1 MGLFRRNKRENETEQ
16 GKKARADV
24 LLKELDLYK
33 NEKTLKSGAIMENE
47 RWFNGQYWEYISS
60 RNEERDAQTNFL
72 FSAIWHK
79 HADAMDNYPEP
90 VFLEREE
97 GDREEAD
104 KLSKI
109 VPLVLE
115 KNGFENVYS
124 DLWWY
129 KLKHGVSIC
138 SVLWDNAKEDG
149 LGDICIKKV
158 DALRFFAEPYISDI
172 QQSRYVFVTALADTD
187 VLKRQ
192 YGDPDIRPDATA
204 SKARGYFGDYSPNV
218 LEKKTMVVDCYQRYR
233 DETGKYVVH
242 LEKIING
249 RIMYDSRQDPVCIN
263 GIYEHGMYP
272 FVLDVFIPIEN
283 SIYGL
288 GMIDIGKKTQSY
300 IDKLDYIIEE
310 NALLSGRQRWLI
322 KRGAGIKTEDFL
334 DMSKT
339 VIEADGSI
347 DSDAVRDLQAQP
359 IPSQIM
365 THRTEKIEE
374 IKELLGNRDFS
385 QGATSGGVTAYGAIT
400 ALQEAGSKLARDGIK
415 ASYRAFAGIS
425 YMVVELIR
433 QFYTEERSF
442 RILGDSETEPQYISY
457 DNSVLQGQS
466 VPLNVPITLDD
477 GTVQTERFRKA
488 IFDIKIVAQRKNP
501 FNTISHNQMVME
513 LFSGGAFNPDNADQA
528 ILALQNMIMD
538 NKESMIEGIRENQ
551 IKNAQL
557 YQQLQAQDAQLKRM
571 TAIVNEMTNAIP
583 GQAPGLEA
591 VQP

>member
-442 RILGDSETEPQYISY
+442 RILGDGETEPQYISY

-591 VQP
+591 VQS

>member
-1 MGLFRRNKRENETEQ
+1 MNLFGRNKREQRPEKSQKE
-16 GKKARADV
+16 RAGM

-33 NEKTLKSGAIMENE
+33 NEKTLKSSVIMENE
-47 RWFNGQYWEYISS
+47 RWFNGHYWEYISNK
-60 RNEERDAQTNFL
+60 NEERDAQTNFL

-79 HADAMDNYPEP
+79 HADAMDNFPEP
-90 VFLEREE
+90 IFLEREE
-97 GDREEAD
+97 GDKAEAD
-104 KLSKI
+104 RLSKI

-129 KLKHGVSIC
+129 KLKHGASIC

-149 LGDICIKKV
+149 LGDICIKKI

-172 QQSRYVFVTALADTD
+172 QQSKYIFVTALADTD
-187 VLKRQ
+187 SLRRQ
-192 YGDPDIRPDATA
+192 YNDPEIKPDAA
-204 SKARGYFGDYSPNV
+204 VSKASGYFGDYSPNV
-218 LEKKTMVVDCYQRYR
+218 LEKKTMIIDCYQRVR
-233 DETGKYVVH
+233 EQSGQYVVH

-249 RIMYDSRQDPVCIN
+249 RIMYDSRQDPVCAN
-263 GIYEHGMYP
+263 GIYEHGLYP
-272 FVLDVFIPIEN
+272 FVMDVFIPIEN
-283 SIYGL
+283 SIYGM

-322 KRGAGIKTEDFL
+322 KKNSGIKTEDFL

-415 ASYRAFAGIS
+415 ASYRAFAEIS

-433 QFYTEERSF
+433 QFYTEERCF
-442 RILGDSETEPQYISY
+442 RIIGDGQTEPEYISY
-457 DNSVLQGQS
+457 DNSRLRSQN
-466 VPLNVPITLDD
+466 VPLAVPITAED
-477 GTVQTERFRKA
+477 GSIQTERFRKA
-488 IFDIKIVAQRKNP
+488 IFDIKIVPQRKNP

-513 LFSGGAFNPDNADQA
+513 LYAGGAFNPDNADQA
-528 ILALQNMIMD
+528 VLALQSMIID
-538 NKESMIEGIRENQ
+538 NKESIIAGILANQ
-551 IKNAQL
+551 EKNARL
-557 YQQLQAQDAQLKRM
+557 YQQLQAQEAQLNRM
-571 TAIVNEMTNAIP
+571 SAIVNQMTASIP
-583 GQAPGLEA
+583 GQQLNTEV
-591 VQP
+591 VQS

>member
-16 GKKARADV
+16 GKKARADL

-442 RILGDSETEPQYISY
+442 RILGDGETEPQYISY

>member
-16 GKKARADV
+16 GKKARADL

-90 VFLEREE
+90 IFLEREE

-442 RILGDSETEPQYISY
+442 RILGDGETEPQYISY

-591 VQP
+591 VQS

>member
-1 MGLFRRNKRENETEQ
+1 MGLFRRNKRGNETEQ

-233 DETGKYVVH
+233 YETGKYVVH

-442 RILGDSETEPQYISY
+442 RILGDGETEPQYISY

-591 VQP
+591 VQS

>member
-90 VFLEREE
+90 IFLEREE
-97 GDREEAD
+97 GDREEAER
-104 KLSKI
+104 LSKI

-115 KNGFENVYS
+115 KSGFENVYS

-442 RILGDSETEPQYISY
+442 RILGDGETEPQYISY

-466 VPLNVPITLDD
+466 VSLNVPITLDD

-591 VQP
+591 VQS

>member
-1 MGLFRRNKRENETEQ
+1 
-16 GKKARADV
+16 
-24 LLKELDLYK
+24 
-33 NEKTLKSGAIMENE
+33 
-47 RWFNGQYWEYISS
+47 
-60 RNEERDAQTNFL
+60 
-72 FSAIWHK
+72 
-79 HADAMDNYPEP
+79 
-90 VFLEREE
+90 
-97 GDREEAD
+97 
-104 KLSKI
+104 
-109 VPLVLE
+109 
-115 KNGFENVYS
+115 
-124 DLWWY
+124 
-129 KLKHGVSIC
+129 
-138 SVLWDNAKEDG
+138 
-149 LGDICIKKV
+149 
-158 DALRFFAEPYISDI
+158 
-172 QQSRYVFVTALADTD
+172 
-187 VLKRQ
+187 
-192 YGDPDIRPDATA
+192 
-204 SKARGYFGDYSPNV
+204 
-218 LEKKTMVVDCYQRYR
+218 MVVDCYQRYR

-249 RIMYDSRQDPVCIN
+249 RIMYDSRQDPVCAN

-283 SIYGL
+283 SIYGM

-415 ASYRAFAGIS
+415 ASYRAFAEIA

-442 RILGDSETEPQYISY
+442 RILGDGDTEPQYINY
-457 DNSVLQGQS
+457 DNSLLKGQA
-466 VPLNVPITLDD
+466 VPLKVPVMAED
-477 GTVQTERFRKA
+477 GSIQTERFRKA
-488 IFDIKIVAQRKNP
+488 IFDIRIIPQRKNP

-557 YQQLQAQDAQLKRM
+557 YQQLQAQDEQLRRM
-571 TAIVNEMTNAIP
+571 TAIVNEMTSALP
-583 GQAPGLEA
+583 GQTLGTEV

>member
-249 RIMYDSRQDPVCIN
+249 RIMYDSRQDPVCVN

-442 RILGDSETEPQYISY
+442 RILGDGETEPQYISY

>member
-1 MGLFRRNKRENETEQ
+1 MGLFRRNKRGNETEQ

-442 RILGDSETEPQYISY
+442 RILGDGETEPQYISY

-591 VQP
+591 VQS

>member
-16 GKKARADV
+16 GKKARADL

-90 VFLEREE
+90 IFLEREE

>member
-33 NEKTLKSGAIMENE
+33 NEKTLKSGVIMENE

-90 VFLEREE
+90 IFLEREE

-442 RILGDSETEPQYISY
+442 RILGDGETEPQYISY

>member
-1 MGLFRRNKRENETEQ
+1 MGLFRRNKRENDTEQ
-16 GKKARADV
+16 GKKARADL

-249 RIMYDSRQDPVCIN
+249 RIMYDSRQDPVCVN

-442 RILGDSETEPQYISY
+442 RILGDGETEPQYISY

>member
-16 GKKARADV
+16 GKKARADL

-442 RILGDSETEPQYISY
+442 RILGDGETEPQYISY

-591 VQP
+591 VQS